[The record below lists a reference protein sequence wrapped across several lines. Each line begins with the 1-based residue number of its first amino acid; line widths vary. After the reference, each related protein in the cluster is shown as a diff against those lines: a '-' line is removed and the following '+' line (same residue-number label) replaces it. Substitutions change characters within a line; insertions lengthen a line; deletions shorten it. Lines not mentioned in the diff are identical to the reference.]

1 MTSEELEL
9 YRRELERLNEK
20 HEREYRRAM
29 RKYEWDRRHYRTLSC
44 RVPVET
50 ALGFLALFL
59 LGLTEPVTGFS
70 LGLNFFN
77 ALTVGILGVPGLV
90 LLVLLQMLFV

>member
-44 RVPVET
+44 RVHVET
-50 ALGFLALFL
+50 AQRFAKLCFWYGKTPYRALKDAV
-59 LGLTEPVTGFS
+59 ED
-70 LGLNFFN
+70 
-77 ALTVGILGVPGLV
+77 ALRYGGV
-90 LLVLLQMLFV
+90 

>member
-20 HEREYRRAM
+20 HER
-29 RKYEWDRRHYRTLSC
+29 DRRHYRTLSC

-50 ALGFLALFL
+50 AQRFAKLCFRYGKTPYRALKDAV
-59 LGLTEPVTGFS
+59 ED
-70 LGLNFFN
+70 
-77 ALTVGILGVPGLV
+77 ALRYGGV
-90 LLVLLQMLFV
+90 